1 LKSKKDEIEKT
12 RIRTKE
18 LGNQK
23 TWLNWIE
30 KYGHDLELKHDLS
43 DGDQKECLEGL
54 LEKIEI
60 RLNKDTNDHHL
71 DIIFKMG
78 LVNDGIEYVNPKR
91 KSGRYR
97 VVEGD
102 KTVKLVISHEQIR
115 KMHKEAR
122 ITGRRKQNEKKFQR
136 NN

>member
-1 LKSKKDEIEKT
+1 
-12 RIRTKE
+12 
-18 LGNQK
+18 
-23 TWLNWIE
+23 
-30 KYGHDLELKHDLS
+30 
-43 DGDQKECLEGL
+43 
-54 LEKIEI
+54 
-60 RLNKDTNDHHL
+60 
-71 DIIFKMG
+71 MG

-122 ITGRRKQNEKKFQR
+122 ITGRRKQNNKNPREITNASTYHRSPQLR
-136 NN
+136 HR

>member
-1 LKSKKDEIEKT
+1 MKSKKDEIVQT

-18 LGNQK
+18 FGNQK

-71 DIIFKMG
+71 DIISRW
-78 LVNDGIEYVNPKR
+78 VW
-91 KSGRYR
+91 
-97 VVEGD
+97 
-102 KTVKLVISHEQIR
+102 
-115 KMHKEAR
+115 
-122 ITGRRKQNEKKFQR
+122 
-136 NN
+136 